1 MNAVASVVSDRDGL
15 TDEFLRSACIR
26 AASSPLKGESN
37 DVADG
42 VGFDQES
49 VVSELRVDDV
59 DFILTRQQT
68 RDLQL
73 LFQRVEAVAGDA
85 GDRDARAHCVQCF
98 RDAASSTTDVVMVHG
113 FT

>member
-49 VVSELRVDDV
+49 VVSEL
-59 DFILTRQQT
+59 
-68 RDLQL
+68 
-73 LFQRVEAVAGDA
+73 
-85 GDRDARAHCVQCF
+85 
-98 RDAASSTTDVVMVHG
+98 
-113 FT
+113 

>member
-1 MNAVASVVSDRDGL
+1 MNAVAPVVSDRDGL

-49 VVSELRVDDV
+49 VVSEL
-59 DFILTRQQT
+59 
-68 RDLQL
+68 
-73 LFQRVEAVAGDA
+73 
-85 GDRDARAHCVQCF
+85 
-98 RDAASSTTDVVMVHG
+98 
-113 FT
+113 

>member
-1 MNAVASVVSDRDGL
+1 LRSWPGRGGLARREWLVPPNDVAATMNAVAPVVSDRDGL

-49 VVSELRVDDV
+49 VVSEL
-59 DFILTRQQT
+59 
-68 RDLQL
+68 
-73 LFQRVEAVAGDA
+73 
-85 GDRDARAHCVQCF
+85 
-98 RDAASSTTDVVMVHG
+98 
-113 FT
+113 